1 MRFGM
6 IALFVVL
13 AALVGCTSVA
23 TVDGSP
29 APVFQDGDGGLGLE
43 GILQVPFDLLDSV
56 LGGLS
61 LGGGDGAEGG
71 DMLSGILDLPMQ
83 LIDMVMELVQSI
95 LGGLPLGGSA
105 G

>member
-1 MRFGM
+1 M

-29 APVFQDGDGGLGLE
+29 APVFQDGEGGLGLE
-43 GILQVPFDLLDSV
+43 GILEIPFDLLDGV

-61 LGGGDGAEGG
+61 LGGGEGGEGG
-71 DMLSGILDLPMQ
+71 DMFSGLLDLPMQ
-83 LIDMVMELVQSI
+83 LIDMVMELVQSV
-95 LGGLPLGGSA
+95 LGGLNLGGSA